1 MEIRL
6 GSEAVEDL
14 IYIKKNRNKKILNR
28 IDMLIKSILVSPYK
42 GPGKPEPV
50 KYNWKGKW
58 SRRID
63 KENRLIYEVEI
74 DHIKIHSF
82 LGHYKL

>member
-28 IDMLIKSILVSPYK
+28 IDMLIKSILISPFK
-42 GPGKPEPV
+42 GL
-50 KYNWKGKW
+50 
-58 SRRID
+58 
-63 KENRLIYEVEI
+63 ENLN
-74 DHIKIHSF
+74 H
-82 LGHYKL
+82 